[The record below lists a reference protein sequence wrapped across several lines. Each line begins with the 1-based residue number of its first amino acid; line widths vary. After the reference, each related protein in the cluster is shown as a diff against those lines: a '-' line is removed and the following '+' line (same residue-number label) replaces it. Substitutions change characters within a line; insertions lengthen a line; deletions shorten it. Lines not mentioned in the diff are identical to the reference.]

1 MINKFLENVCNFLN
15 FNSDNSKEIS
25 SKFSKEN
32 FEENFKDVLEIL
44 KTEYNLERERT
55 KSIEK
60 KANIFL
66 TLTVAI
72 ISLIVPNIPINL
84 VLNNINSDCICLTQL
99 AILFSCFLLI
109 ISLIYAILAFYNFT
123 KIISL
128 KIRNRIDYKKIIQG
142 IDNKEF
148 KKGLL
153 KHYSDILDINIEY
166 NNDTIK
172 IFNKGEKYFKYFF
185 FTLIFG
191 IIIVTLIVK

>member
-1 MINKFLENVCNFLN
+1 M
-15 FNSDNSKEIS
+15 
-25 SKFSKEN
+25 
-32 FEENFKDVLEIL
+32 
-44 KTEYNLERERT
+44 
-55 KSIEK
+55 
-60 KANIFL
+60 
-66 TLTVAI
+66 
-72 ISLIVPNIPINL
+72 
-84 VLNNINSDCICLTQL
+84 
-99 AILFSCFLLI
+99 I